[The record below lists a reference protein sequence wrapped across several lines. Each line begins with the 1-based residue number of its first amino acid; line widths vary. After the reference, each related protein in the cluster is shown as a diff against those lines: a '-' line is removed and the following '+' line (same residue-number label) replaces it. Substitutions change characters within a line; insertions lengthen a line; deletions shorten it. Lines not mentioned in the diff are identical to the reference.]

1 MFQWEGCFSD
11 GGLHFYIEGGGGA
24 PWRDIDF
31 GVWGGGSEKNCK
43 MGGGTLPTMGNPEI
57 CYLS

>member
-1 MFQWEGCFSD
+1 MEGHRFWC
-11 GGLHFYIEGGGGA
+11 
-24 PWRDIDF
+24 
-31 GVWGGGSEKNCK
+31 VGGGSEKNCK

>member
-1 MFQWEGCFSD
+1 M
-11 GGLHFYIEGGGGA
+11 GGFIFILGGGVPHGGA
-24 PWRDIDF
+24 SVL
-31 GVWGGGSEKNCK
+31 VWGGGGSQKNCK

>member
-1 MFQWEGCFSD
+1 M
-11 GGLHFYIEGGGGA
+11 GGFIFILGGGGGA
-24 PWRDIDF
+24 PWRGIGF
-31 GVWGGGSEKNCK
+31 GVGGGGGSQKNCK